1 MTLKRSKKELKELL
15 DFWQT
20 VTAIGLVN
28 GLPES
33 LEEIS
38 DPDSAGFCIINGCLI
53 HYAGDECKML
63 IPEGVVAV
71 APYAFKNV
79 YRIEDVVC
87 PASLRYIGEH
97 GFCECH
103 GLKHIDFNEGLE
115 YIGRSAF
122 KNLPIEGPI
131 DFPKSLKEIGAN
143 AFRRTNI
150 SFIRIHEG
158 IESID
163 KDAFFGCF
171 RLGVTELPAC
181 WKMEKCKVSRIESD
195 NGKNGL
201 SLANTGNTGKIHI
214 DDYEKEVKKE
224 AQDYVLKRK
233 MRLVDNDEVKKV
245 QLGNAVYY
253 FNSNK
258 MLSTEQVE
266 TQANLRKRLDEIKKK
281 EFDLTDHHPFGPS
294 VLARRKSCPGSYWM
308 ELDCEGLDFIKP
320 DVGDVSKKVYSRI
333 SKFVRSGANEEGW
346 FCKKFANFLKN
357 ELSDAES
364 VETEKRVY
372 FYRDGQVLYFG
383 IADLVI
389 RTKSGELK
397 VYKWKNT
404 EGWVYTVANWLQV
417 SAYAM
422 ATAQEYGCNK
432 ATAYLCKT
440 FISDLESDVFLKKI
454 NSFKGIESEI
464 MRIIENC
471 KSEECK
477 LHPTRYNCMLCKGY
491 LCKKCS
497 LAVEKYKEEKA
508 PEDEKDVENDKNAGS
523 SDIAK
528 FIEAK
533 LRKLIEK

>member
-201 SLANTGNTGKIHI
+201 SLANTGNTGKRTK
-214 DDYEKEVKKE
+214 DYEEEVKKE
-224 AQDYVLKRK
+224 AKTYVLKRK
-233 MRLVDNDEVKKV
+233 MQSVENKDVKSI
-245 QLGNAVYY
+245 QLGGATYY
-253 FNSNK
+253 YNSER
-258 MLSTEQVE
+258 MISTEQITAQE
-266 TQANLRKRLDEIKKK
+266 HLKGRLEEIKKK
-281 EFDLTDHHPFGPS
+281 EFDQTKHHPFGPS
-294 VLARRKSCPGSYWM
+294 ALIRRKLCPGSYWM
-308 ELDCEGLDFIKP
+308 ELDCEGTDFTEP
-320 DVGDVSKKVYSRI
+320 SVGEISKKLYSRI
-333 SKFVRSGANEEGW
+333 SDFVHSGGNDTNCLNKG
-346 FCKKFANFLKN
+346 FVKFLKN
-357 ELSDAES
+357 ELKDADSIEP
-364 VETEKRVY
+364 EKRVC
-372 FYRDGQVLYFG
+372 FHQNGQVLYFG
-383 IADLVI
+383 TADLVL

-397 VYKWKNT
+397 VYKWKKT
-404 EGWVYTVANWLQV
+404 EGEIYTDANWLQV

-422 ATAQEYGCNK
+422 AAAQEYGCSQ

-440 FISDLESDVFLKKI
+440 DIYEPEDVFSKKI
-454 NSFKGIESEI
+454 KNFRTVESEI
-464 MRIIENC
+464 MQIIENS

-477 LHPTRYNCMLCKGY
+477 LHPVKYICSLCKGF

-497 LAVEKYKEEKA
+497 LAVEKYK
-508 PEDEKDVENDKNAGS
+508 
-523 SDIAK
+523 
-528 FIEAK
+528 
-533 LRKLIEK
+533 